1 MSMKERLDIRKYLI
15 YLEEDGWSEMIDS
28 RWKEEVRETLAAK
41 FPDMTYDEWCQISDV
56 VFW

>member
-1 MSMKERLDIRKYLI
+1 MKERLDKRKYLI

-41 FPDMTYDEWCQISDV
+41 FPDMTDDEWCQISDV